1 MEGYERY
8 VGQVLDNRY
17 RIERIIGMGGMAVVF
32 RAEDLLMR
40 RIVAV
45 KILKDDIA
53 RDEVS
58 VKRFIN
64 ESKAVSMLSHPNIV
78 TIYDVSVRSDAKY
91 IVMEYI
97 EGITLKN
104 YMTKKGKLEFREII
118 MYTEQVLR
126 ALEHAHQKGIVHRDI
141 KPQNIMLLKNGIIK
155 VMDFGIILDQRKI
168 RRLQNTEPD
177 SFQDCVSKSIGAGGF
192 QIGHCPV
199 QNCPPQAVFLLILP
213 NAVELLLQRLYQL
226 RLHVSVIHHFHNAD
240 ADPRIGPAPLAAD
253 MLSDLLVPAMIEQ
266 AVRVLK
272 HTNMNGK
279 LLHCFFDV
287 CGISGQLS
295 HVCQIQPRHEYSV
308 RPHLS
313 AKLGKRICVDDRSI
327 FQARRV
333 MEQEIRLLNHKV
345 KKAFLIR
352 LLVHLADSDTGN
364 RRVDCV
370 LETLFPKSALHPFL
384 QEG

>member
-104 YMTKKGKLEFREII
+104 YMTKKGN
-118 MYTEQVLR
+118 
-126 ALEHAHQKGIVHRDI
+126 RDLHSF
-141 KPQNIMLLKNGIIK
+141 PT
-155 VMDFGIILDQRKI
+155 
-168 RRLQNTEPD
+168 RR
-177 SFQDCVSKSIGAGGF
+177 S
-192 QIGHCPV
+192 
-199 QNCPPQAVFLLILP
+199 
-213 NAVELLLQRLYQL
+213 
-226 RLHVSVIHHFHNAD
+226 
-240 ADPRIGPAPLAAD
+240 
-253 MLSDLLVPAMIEQ
+253 SDL
-266 AVRVLK
+266 
-272 HTNMNGK
+272 
-279 LLHCFFDV
+279 
-287 CGISGQLS
+287 
-295 HVCQIQPRHEYSV
+295 YS
-308 RPHLS
+308 RPLPS
-313 AKLGKRICVDDRSI
+313 RTARSERSTI
-327 FQARRV
+327 
-333 MEQEIRLLNHKV
+333 
-345 KKAFLIR
+345 
-352 LLVHLADSDTGN
+352 
-364 RRVDCV
+364 
-370 LETLFPKSALHPFL
+370 
-384 QEG
+384 